1 MTTTE
6 ARNLPALLQGLHEEG
21 YGGTVRVSGS
31 PGGTIHLR
39 DGLIV
44 AVETPGAPSATSVL
58 LTPGRVDDET
68 WLAACAAEPDTDRLG
83 GYLVSAGLIGAA
95 ELEVVCTAAVFDAA
109 FAMAIGP
116 PGGWTLD
123 GPEPALHAGAGVEPR
138 RLTEE
143 TTRRI
148 VRLSGP
154 WGAPG
159 ELARIRPAA
168 VPDAGLRRGL
178 PDRHRAVLSTVNG
191 RRTARDMAFTLGR
204 GLFAIML
211 DLTRLEAQDLIRW
224 ETGGPAEGRPSTAPR
239 VLPGRGASD
248 APVPGPP
255 RAEPAAN
262 PAPLPRRTRGAG
274 AWPGEPRAGEDRSRD
289 GRAHET
295 QPHEVQPHEVQPY
308 ETRPHEAQAHGA
320 PVREGKDLVRDGQAR
335 ESPPGEA
342 PAGGSD
348 ALTAGTTGGHGG

>member
-1 MTTTE
+1 MTTAE

-21 YGGTVRVSGS
+21 HSGTVRVSGS

-39 DGLIV
+39 GGLIV
-44 AVETPGAPSATSVL
+44 AVETPGAPAATSVL
-58 LTPGRVDDET
+58 LTPGRIDDET

-95 ELEVVCTAAVFDAA
+95 ELEVVCTASVFDAA

-123 GPEPALHAGAGVEPR
+123 DPEPVLHAGAGVEPR

-148 VRLSGP
+148 VRLSGA

-178 PDRHRAVLSTVNG
+178 PDRHRSVLSTVNG

-204 GLFAIML
+204 GLYAIML

-239 VLPGRGASD
+239 VLPGRGAPD
-248 APVPGPP
+248 APASSAPQ
-255 RAEPAAN
+255 AEPATKA
-262 PAPLPRRTRGAG
+262 APLPRRTRGG
-274 AWPGEPRAGEDRSRD
+274 GSWPGGSRTRENQSREGQSPAAQVGAGQI
-289 GRAHET
+289 GAG
-295 QPHEVQPHEVQPY
+295 
-308 ETRPHEAQAHGA
+308 RPHDA
-320 PVREGKDLVRDGQAR
+320 LVRDGQGREDHMRAAQVPDGQAR
-335 ESPPGEA
+335 EGPPGEA
-342 PAGGSD
+342 SAEESD
-348 ALTAGTTGGHGG
+348 ALPAGTTGGHGG

>member
-1 MTTTE
+1 MTTAE
-6 ARNLPALLQGLHEEG
+6 ARNLPALLQGLHEDG
-21 YGGTVRVSGS
+21 HSGTVRVSGS

-39 DGLIV
+39 GGLIV
-44 AVETPGAPSATSVL
+44 AVETPGAPTATSVL

-109 FAMAIGP
+109 FAVAIGP

-123 GPEPALHAGAGVEPR
+123 GPEPTLHAGSGVEPR

-148 VRLSGP
+148 VRLSGA

-178 PDRHRAVLSTVNG
+178 SDRHRAVLSTVNG

-204 GLFAIML
+204 GLYAIML
-211 DLTRLEAQDLIRW
+211 DLTRLEAQGLIRW
-224 ETGGPAEGRPSTAPR
+224 ETGGPSEGRPSTAPR
-239 VLPGRGASD
+239 VLPARGAPD
-248 APVPGPP
+248 APATNTPQ
-255 RAEPAAN
+255 AEPTTKA
-262 PAPLPRRTRGAG
+262 APLPRRTRGGASWPGDDRTGASRPRDGQPRAAG
-274 AWPGEPRAGEDRSRD
+274 AREGEPREALVRD
-289 GRAHET
+289 GRAH
-295 QPHEVQPHEVQPY
+295 
-308 ETRPHEAQAHGA
+308 AAHV
-320 PVREGKDLVRDGQAR
+320 PDGQAR
-335 ESPPGEA
+335 EGPPGQA
-342 PAGGSD
+342 PVEGSD
-348 ALTAGTTGGHGG
+348 ALPAGTTGGHGG

>member
-6 ARNLPALLQGLHEEG
+6 ARNLPALLQGLHEDG
-21 YGGTVRVSGS
+21 HSGTVRVSGS

-58 LTPGRVDDET
+58 LTPGRIDDET

-148 VRLSGP
+148 ARLSGP

-248 APVPGPP
+248 APVSSPP

-274 AWPGEPRAGEDRSRD
+274 SWPGEPRSRD
-289 GRAHET
+289 GRAHE
-295 QPHEVQPHEVQPY
+295 
-308 ETRPHEAQAHGA
+308 A
-320 PVREGKDLVRDGQAR
+320 PVRAGQDLVRDGQAR
-335 ESPPGEA
+335 ESPTGEA

>member
-1 MTTTE
+1 MTTAE

-21 YGGTVRVSGS
+21 YSGTVRVSGS

-39 DGLIV
+39 GGLIA
-44 AVETPGAPSATSVL
+44 AVETPGAPTATSVL
-58 LTPGRVDDET
+58 LTPGRIDDET
-68 WLAACAAEPDTDRLG
+68 WLAACAAEPDTDGLG

-95 ELEVVCTAAVFDAA
+95 ELEVVCTASVFDAA

-123 GPEPALHAGAGVEPR
+123 GPEPVLHAGRGVEPR

-168 VPDAGLRRGL
+168 LPDAGLRRGL
-178 PDRHRAVLSTVNG
+178 SDRHRSVLSTVNG

-204 GLFAIML
+204 GLYAIML

-224 ETGGPAEGRPSTAPR
+224 DTGGPADGRPSTAPR
-239 VLPGRGASD
+239 VLPGRGAPD
-248 APVPGPP
+248 APEASPP
-255 RAEPAAN
+255 QAEPAAKA
-262 PAPLPRRTRGAG
+262 APLPRRTRGG
-274 AWPGEPRAGEDRSRD
+274 GSWPGETRTRDSQPRD
-289 GRAHET
+289 GQAHE
-295 QPHEVQPHEVQPY
+295 
-308 ETRPHEAQAHGA
+308 AHA
-320 PVREGKDLVRDGQAR
+320 PDGQAR
-335 ESPPGEA
+335 EGPPGEA
-342 PAGGSD
+342 SAEGSD
-348 ALTAGTTGGHGG
+348 ALPAGTTGGHGG

>member
-1 MTTTE
+1 MTTAE

-21 YGGTVRVSGS
+21 YSGTVRVSGS

-39 DGLIV
+39 GGLIA
-44 AVETPGAPSATSVL
+44 AVETPGAPAATSVL
-58 LTPGRVDDET
+58 LTPGRIDDET

-83 GYLVSAGLIGAA
+83 AYLVSAGLIGAA
-95 ELEVVCTAAVFDAA
+95 ELEVVCTASVFDAA

-123 GPEPALHAGAGVEPR
+123 GPEPTLHAGPGVEPR

-148 VRLSGP
+148 VRLSGE

-178 PDRHRAVLSTVNG
+178 SDRHRSVLSTVNG

-204 GLFAIML
+204 GLYAIML
-211 DLTRLEAQDLIRW
+211 DLTRLEAQGLIRW
-224 ETGGPAEGRPSTAPR
+224 ETGGPSEGRPSTAPR
-239 VLPGRGASD
+239 VLPGRGAAD
-248 APVPGPP
+248 ASESGSAQ
-255 RAEPAAN
+255 AEPAAKA
-262 PAPLPRRTRGAG
+262 APLPRRTRGG
-274 AWPGEPRAGEDRSRD
+274 SSWPGEARTRESRSHD
-289 GRAHET
+289 GQAHEA
-295 QPHEVQPHEVQPY
+295 
-308 ETRPHEAQAHGA
+308 RI
-320 PVREGKDLVRDGQAR
+320 REGQAPDVLVRDGQAR
-335 ESPPGEA
+335 EGPQGEA
-342 PAGGSD
+342 SAEGSD
-348 ALTAGTTGGHGG
+348 ALSAGTTGGHGG

>member
-1 MTTTE
+1 MTATE
-6 ARNLPALLQGLHEEG
+6 ARNLPALLQGLREEG
-21 YGGTVRVSGS
+21 HSGTVRVSGS

-39 DGLIV
+39 GGLIA
-44 AVETPGAPSATSVL
+44 AVETPGAPAATSVL
-58 LTPGRVDDET
+58 LTPGRIDDET

-95 ELEVVCTAAVFDAA
+95 ELEVVCTASVFDAA

-116 PGGWTLD
+116 PGSWTLD
-123 GPEPALHAGAGVEPR
+123 GPEPALHAGPGVEPR

-159 ELARIRPAA
+159 ELARIRPAV

-178 PDRHRAVLSTVNG
+178 SDRHRSVLSTVNG

-204 GLFAIML
+204 GLYAIML

-224 ETGGPAEGRPSTAPR
+224 ETGGRPDGRPSTAPR
-239 VLPGRGASD
+239 VLPGRD
-248 APVPGPP
+248 APDAPAPNPP
-255 RAEPAAN
+255 RAEPAAKA
-262 PAPLPRRTRGAG
+262 APLPRRTRGG
-274 AWPGEPRAGEDRSRD
+274 GSWPGEARTRESQSRD
-289 GRAHET
+289 GQVHEDQAREGQAHE
-295 QPHEVQPHEVQPY
+295 
-308 ETRPHEAQAHGA
+308 A
-320 PVREGKDLVRDGQAR
+320 LVRDGRTRGARAPDGQAR
-335 ESPPGEA
+335 EGPPGEA
-342 PAGGSD
+342 PAEGSD
-348 ALTAGTTGGHGG
+348 ALPAGTTGGHGG